1 MKKVLLLLGCGLLL
15 AGCGKKETL
24 NLEDIQKNLQDL
36 SYNNE
41 KMFANPCAD
50 KTLLEEKYGMNLE
63 NFEGIATCLPTTST
77 SASMYAIFK
86 PKNEEGK
93 KDIEK
98 FVEKYK
104 GSWTMDY
111 LPEEKKLVEDM
122 KEEKYGDY
130 YIYIVSRDNN
140 KALETIK
147 NK

>member
-1 MKKVLLLLGCGLLL
+1 MKKILLLLSCGLLL

-50 KTLLEEKYGMNLE
+50 NSLLEDKYGMKME
-63 NFEGIATCLPTTST
+63 NFENIAVCLPTSST
-77 SASMYAIFK
+77 SSSMYAIFK
-86 PKNEEGK
+86 PKNDDGK
-93 KDIEK
+93 KDIDK
-98 FVEKYK
+98 FIERYK

-111 LPEEKKLVEDM
+111 FPEEKKLVEDM
-122 KEEKYGDY
+122 TEEKYSDY

-140 KALETIK
+140 KALEIIK
-147 NK
+147 KK

>member
-24 NLEDIQKNLQDL
+24 NLEEIQKNLQEL

-50 KTLLEEKYGMNLE
+50 NSVLEDKYGMNLA
-63 NFEGIATCLPTTST
+63 NFDDVAVCLPTGST
-77 SASMYAIFK
+77 SSSMYAIFK
-86 PKNEEGK
+86 PKNEDGK
-93 KDIEK
+93 KDIDK
-98 FVEKYK
+98 FIDRYK
-104 GSWTMDY
+104 GSWAMDY
-111 LPEEKKLVEDM
+111 FPEEKKLVEDM